1 MNIDFKNIPLNIS
14 KIYFDVG
21 LSYYAP
27 YSQDWLT
34 NVETALVIGFGCVKK
49 LW

>member
-1 MNIDFKNIPLNIS
+1 MNDFEIDFNNLPSNIK

-27 YSQDWLT
+27 YSQDWL
-34 NVETALVIGFGCVKK
+34 KK
-49 LW
+49 WKILW